1 MRTRRVRLPTFDEAG
16 VESEKRERSESNS
29 QIRSAAKDNPVRVRT
44 RLAQQSVPVPR
55 KKKLPAKGAPEV
67 IREGNAQVKIY
78 GSPVKGR
85 PRYVVV
91 FRGSDGKRMTRS
103 FADYNEAKLEA
114 ENAAVEIY
122 NGTLGKL
129 ELTGEER
136 RAHER
141 AVSIA
146 AELDRP
152 LDGVLMEFKEARA
165 LLPGD
170 VSLVEASR
178 FFARHGAGNVE
189 KRDLA
194 DVVEGFIDQLK
205 ADNRSKRH
213 VEDART
219 RLHKLAASF
228 TTPIDEISQRD
239 LQTWLNDLKVA
250 GRTKNNFRGLLVSL
264 FKFGR
269 SHGYLPSGLPTAA
282 EGLRKAKEDS
292 EEIGILT
299 PEDMSRLLT
308 GASERL
314 IPLLAI
320 GGFAGLRTAEILR
333 LDWGEIDFE
342 QSHIEIK
349 SGKSKT
355 AQRRLALLLPNLKA
369 WLKPYRNCTGL
380 VCPTNEVET
389 ERRELAKTLEIP
401 WPNNALRH
409 SYASYRM
416 ASTDDAQ
423 KVAIEMGNSPSM
435 IFRNYRKV
443 VNKAEAIKWF
453 QLRPEQ

>member
-1 MRTRRVRLPTFDEAG
+1 M
-16 VESEKRERSESNS
+16 
-29 QIRSAAKDNPVRVRT
+29 
-44 RLAQQSVPVPR
+44 PR

-67 IREGNAQVKIY
+67 IREGNAVVKIY

-85 PRYVVV
+85 PRYVVAY
-91 FRGSDGKRMTRS
+91 RGSDGKRRTRS
-103 FADYNEAKLEA
+103 FADYDEAKLEA
-114 ENAAVEIY
+114 ENAAVEIH
-122 NGTLGKL
+122 NGTLGTM
-129 ELTGEER
+129 ELTGEAR

-141 AVSIA
+141 AASIA

-152 LDGVLMEFKEARA
+152 LDAILIEFQEARG
-165 LLPGD
+165 LLPEG

-189 KRDLA
+189 KRELTE
-194 DVVEGFIDQLK
+194 VVEGFISQLK

-213 VEDART
+213 VEDARA
-219 RLHKLAASF
+219 RLHKLAESF
-228 TTPIDEISQRD
+228 ITPIDEINQRE
-239 LQTWLNDLKVA
+239 LQSWLNDLQVA
-250 GRTKNNFRGLLVSL
+250 GRTKNNYRGLLVSL
-264 FKFGR
+264 FKFAR
-269 SHGYLPSGLPTAA
+269 AHGYLPSGLPTAA
-282 EGLRKAKEDS
+282 EGLRKSREDS
-292 EEIGILT
+292 GEIGILT
-299 PEDMSRLLT
+299 PEEMVKLLK

-333 LDWGEIDFE
+333 LDWEEIDFQ

-355 AQRRLALLLPNLKA
+355 AQRRLAPLLPNLEV
-369 WLKPYRNCTGL
+369 WLKPYRNRTGP

-389 ERRELAKTLEIP
+389 ERRELAASLEIP

-409 SYASYRM
+409 SYGSYRM
-416 ASTDDAQ
+416 ATTDDAQ
-423 KVAIEMGNSPSM
+423 KVAIEMGNSPTM

-443 VNKAEAIKWF
+443 VTKAEATKWF
-453 QLRPEQ
+453 DIRPEP

>member
-1 MRTRRVRLPTFDEAG
+1 LTGTT
-16 VESEKRERSESNS
+16 K
-29 QIRSAAKDNPVRVRT
+29 
-44 RLAQQSVPVPR
+44 AQQIVPVPR

-67 IREGNAQVKIY
+67 IREGNAVVKIY

-85 PRYVVV
+85 PRFVVAY
-91 FRGSDGKRMTRS
+91 RGSDGKRKTRG
-103 FADYNEAKLEA
+103 FADYNEARLEA
-114 ENAAVEIY
+114 ENAAVEIH
-122 NGTLGKL
+122 NGTLEKL

-141 AVSIA
+141 AVTIA
-146 AELDRP
+146 AGLDRP
-152 LDGVLMEFKEARA
+152 LDGVLIEFKEARE
-165 LLPGD
+165 LLPKG
-170 VSLVEASR
+170 VSLVEAAR

-194 DVVEGFIDQLK
+194 DVVEGFTDQLK
-205 ADNRSKRH
+205 ADGRSKRY
-213 VEDART
+213 VEDAQA

-228 TTPIDEISQRD
+228 SNSIDEISQRD

-264 FKFGR
+264 FKFAR
-269 SHGYLPSGLPTAA
+269 AHGYLPSGLPTAA
-282 EGLRKAKEDS
+282 EGISKAKENS
-292 EEIGILT
+292 GEIGILT
-299 PEDMSRLLT
+299 PEDMSKLLT

-333 LDWGEIDFE
+333 LDWEEVDFN

-355 AQRRLALLLPNLKA
+355 AQRRLAPLLPNLKA
-369 WLKPYRNCTGL
+369 WLKPYCNRTGL
-380 VCPTNEVET
+380 ICPTNEIET
-389 ERRELAKTLEIP
+389 ERRELAKTLEIR

-416 ASTDDAQ
+416 ATTDDAQ

-443 VNKAEAIKWF
+443 VTKAEATKWF
-453 QLRPEQ
+453 EIRPGK